1 MRLPFQLSLVIPSAI
16 LVPLCFPPFGCWP
29 LVLLIFPLLLF
40 ATTNTTPRRAFYL
53 GILHGLIGYGSSL
66 YWLYHIFTVAAF
78 PLYAILALFTAL
90 FCLLHTCFV
99 QHTPSVILRII
110 LAATLWTG
118 IEFFRSEL
126 YFLRFPWITPGSALG
141 PTYLSPILGVYGA
154 SFLVMAASSAF
165 LQRRTFPVAILL
177 SLGVISLGLF
187 RPGRV
192 EPVDA
197 GALTVTVVQSE
208 DCILDS
214 YVTLTKAARNESP
227 HLIVWPEYSLPY
239 DVRQNEIDFATLA
252 NLCAEMDAILVVGT
266 KTVIG
271 SGDKDWYNTA
281 LILNKDGVLGEYYKA
296 RPVHFF
302 NDGIPGRRFTPVR
315 THMGTFGTPIC
326 FDGDYS
332 EVTRKIVT
340 LGAEY
345 FAVPI
350 FDAQS
355 WSAHQHVQHAL
366 LFRLRAAE
374 NARWFA
380 CAASSG
386 VSQIIDPH
394 GHVHGSL
401 PPMETGTLTYR
412 INRRGDLTVFAQVG
426 WLFPWLTFG
435 GSIILLVYGGFTLN
449 FSRKRAESGS
459 NQPTLLRQREF

>member
-1 MRLPFQLSLVIPSAI
+1 MQVGVRFPIQLSLVILSAT
-16 LVPLCFPPFGCWP
+16 LLPLCFPPFGWWP

-53 GILHGLIGYGSSL
+53 GMLHGLIGYGASL
-66 YWLYHIFTVAAF
+66 YWLYHIFAVAAF

-90 FCLLHTCFV
+90 FCLLSNGFV
-99 QHTPSVILRII
+99 KHTPSVALQIL

-141 PTYLSPILGVYGA
+141 PTYLSPILGVYGT

-192 EPVDA
+192 EPVEE

-208 DCILDS
+208 DCILES
-214 YVTLTKAARNESP
+214 YVKLTRSARKESP
-227 HLIVWPEYSLPY
+227 DLIVWPEYSLPY
-239 DVRQNEIDFATLA
+239 DVRQNEIDFAALTS
-252 NLCAEMDAILVVGT
+252 LCAEMDAILVVGT

-281 LILNKDGVLGEYYKA
+281 LVLDQHGVLGEYYKA

-302 NDGIPGRRFTPVR
+302 NDGIPGRSFTPVR
-315 THMGTFGTPIC
+315 TELGTFGTPIC

-332 EVTRKIVT
+332 EVTRKMT
-340 LGAEY
+340 MLGAEF
-345 FAVPI
+345 FAAPI

-394 GHVHGSL
+394 GNVHGNL

-412 INRRGDLTVFAQVG
+412 INRSGHKTVFAQVG
-426 WLFPWLTFG
+426 WLFPWLTLG
-435 GSIILLVYGGFTLN
+435 GSVMLLVYGAIRLI
-449 FSRKRAESGS
+449 SARKISGI
-459 NQPTLLRQREF
+459 